1 MITFMRRLASTWVAK
16 ALFILL
22 VLSFAVWGIEDVVR
36 NFGRDTAVARVG
48 DQRIEAEEAQ
58 MAARR
63 EMSRIARQLGNQ
75 FEPNEA
81 IRRAVAAGAL
91 ENLIGERAMV
101 AEAQRMGV
109 VAPEE
114 IVRDTV
120 FAIPGLRGPDGRFS
134 REILVQVLRSNEL
147 SEAQFLSLIKGDLLR
162 QQLLGAVRSGAAA
175 SDAQTAPLLVWQ
187 TERRVADVVL
197 LPFSAAPEPEA
208 PTEAQLQRFLENN
221 PQRFSTPEFRQI
233 TIAVLSAETLAN
245 EIAVSED
252 DIKQAFEARHGQYD
266 RPERRQIRQVVLADE
281 ARAREISQLWQAGAD
296 WETVEAA
303 ATAAG
308 GQAMALPMGDKA
320 SLPIPALADAAFA
333 ALPQSVTDP
342 VQSPFGWHVIGIE
355 AVEPG
360 QIFTLDQLRDQLRRD
375 VAKDRALDLAY
386 ERGNKVEDAL
396 AGGMTLAEAAP
407 RFGLALVNATLDPG
421 GRSPGNEAVT
431 LPVPAEQRNAVLRA
445 IFAQDQGAAPRLQE
459 FGDAF
464 AAIEVTGITPSQL
477 RPFAEVEQDLR
488 RAVIA
493 DARRRVTETRAAG
506 LLAAQRSGKTL
517 VEAAQE
523 LGLVSTRTAPF
534 GRDPAQ
540 GSSVPPELLP
550 PLFEAK
556 RGGAT
561 MAEIRGGFAV
571 ASVADILRLDPASD
585 PLGMGRVR
593 VEIEQA
599 VGDDLE
605 QQFQAALRGRA
616 NVRINERVLEQVT
629 GR

>member
-16 ALFILL
+16 ALFVLL

-48 DQRIEAEEAQ
+48 DQRIEAEEAK

-63 EMSRIARQLGNQ
+63 EMSRIARQLGNR

-91 ENLIGERAMV
+91 ENLIGERAMA
-101 AEAQRMGV
+101 AEAQRIGV
-109 VAPEE
+109 VSTEDM
-114 IVRDTV
+114 VRDTV
-120 FAIPGLRGPDGRFS
+120 FAIPGLTGSDGRFS
-134 REILVQVLRSNEL
+134 RQLLAQVLRSNEL
-147 SEAQFLSLIKGDLLR
+147 SEAQFLALIRGNLLR

-175 SDAQTAPLLVWQ
+175 PDAMTAPQLVWQ
-187 TERRVADVVL
+187 TERRIADVVL
-197 LPFSAAPEPEA
+197 LLFSAAPEPEA

-221 PQRFSTPEFRQI
+221 PQRFSTPEYRQI
-233 TIAVLSAETLAN
+233 NIAVLSAETLAA

-281 ARAREISQLWQAGAD
+281 ARAREVAQLWQSGAE
-296 WETVEAA
+296 WEAVEAA

-333 ALPQSVTDP
+333 AAPQSVTDP
-342 VQSPFGWHVIGIE
+342 VQSPFGWHAIGVE
-355 AVEPG
+355 AVEPA
-360 QIFTLDQLRDQLRRD
+360 QIFTLDQLRDQLRREL
-375 VAKDRALDLAY
+375 ARDRALDLAY

-396 AGGMTLAEAAP
+396 AGGNTLAEAAP
-407 RFGLALVNATLDPG
+407 RFGLALASVTLDPS
-421 GRSPGNEAVT
+421 GRSPASEAVA
-431 LPVPAEQRNAVLRA
+431 LFVQADQRNAVLRA

-464 AAIEVTGITPSQL
+464 AAIEISGVTPPQL
-477 RPFAEVEQDLR
+477 RPFAEVEQELR
-488 RAVIA
+488 RAVVA
-493 DARRRVTETRAAG
+493 DARRRFTETRAAG
-506 LLAAQRSGKTL
+506 LLAAQRGGKTL

-523 LGLVSTRTAPF
+523 MGLISTRTAPF

-540 GSSVPPELLP
+540 GSPVAPELLP

-556 RGGAT
+556 RGEAT

-571 ASVADILRLDPASD
+571 ASVAEILRLDPTTD

-605 QQFQAALRGRA
+605 QQFLAALRVRA

-629 GR
+629 DR

>member
-16 ALFILL
+16 ALFVLL

-58 MAARR
+58 NAARR
-63 EMSRIARQLGNQ
+63 EMARIARQLGNR

-91 ENLIGERAMV
+91 ENLIGERAML

-109 VAPEE
+109 VAPEDM
-114 IVRDTV
+114 VRDTV
-120 FAIPGLRGPDGRFS
+120 FAIPGLTGPDGRFS
-134 REILVQVLRSNEL
+134 REVLAQVLRSNEL
-147 SEAQFLSLIKGDLLR
+147 TEAQFLALIRGDLLR

-175 SDAQTAPLLVWQ
+175 PDAMTAPQLVWQ
-187 TERRVADVVL
+187 TERRIADVVL

-233 TIAVLSAETLAN
+233 SIAVLSPETLAA
-245 EIAVSED
+245 EIAVTEEE
-252 DIKQAFEARHGQYD
+252 IKQAFEARHGQYD

-281 ARAREISQLWQAGAD
+281 ARARELAQLWQAGAD
-296 WETVEAA
+296 WERVEAA
-303 ATAAG
+303 ANAAG
-308 GQAMALPMGDKA
+308 GQAMALPIGDKA

-333 ALPQSVTDP
+333 AAPQSVTDP
-342 VQSPFGWHVIGIE
+342 VQSPFGWHVIGVE
-355 AVEPG
+355 AVEPA
-360 QIFTLDQLRDQLRRD
+360 QVFTLDQLRDQLRRD

-407 RFGLALVNATLDPG
+407 RFGLMLVNATIDPG
-421 GRSPGNEAVT
+421 GRTPTNEAAA
-431 LPVPAEQRNAVLRA
+431 LPVPDDQRNAVLRA
-445 IFAQDQGAAPRLQE
+445 IFTQDQAAAPRLQE

-464 AAIEVTGITPSQL
+464 VAIEISSVTPPQL
-477 RPFAEVEQDLR
+477 RPFAEVEQELR
-488 RAVIA
+488 RAVVA
-493 DARRRVTETRAAG
+493 DARRRFTETRAAG
-506 LLAAQRSGKTL
+506 LLAAQRGGKTL

-523 LGLVSTRTAPF
+523 MGLISTRTAPF

-540 GSSVPPELLP
+540 GSPVPPELLP
-550 PLFEAK
+550 PLFEAR
-556 RGGAT
+556 RGEAT

-571 ASVADILRLDPASD
+571 ASVAEILRLDPASD

-605 QQFQAALRGRA
+605 QQFQAALRVRG

-629 GR
+629 R

>member
-1 MITFMRRLASTWVAK
+1 MITYMRRLASTWVAK
-16 ALFILL
+16 ALFVLL

-36 NFGRDTAVARVG
+36 NFWRDTAVATVG
-48 DQRIEAEEAQ
+48 GQQIQAEEAQ

-109 VAPEE
+109 VATKDM
-114 IVRDTV
+114 VRDTV
-120 FAIPGLRGPDGRFS
+120 FAIPGLRTPDGRFS
-134 REILVQVLRSNEL
+134 REILAQVLRSNEL
-147 SEAQFLSLIKGDLLR
+147 SEAQFLALIRGDLLR

-175 SDAQTAPLLVWQ
+175 PDTMTAPQLVWQ

-233 TIAVLSAETLAN
+233 SIAVLSAETLAH

-252 DIKQAFEARHGQYD
+252 DIKQAFDARHGQYD
-266 RPERRQIRQVVLADE
+266 RPERRQIRQVVLTDE
-281 ARAREISQLWQAGAD
+281 ARAREVAQLWQSGAD

-333 ALPQSVTDP
+333 AAPQSVTDP

-355 AVEPG
+355 AVEPA
-360 QIFTLDQLRDQLRRD
+360 QIFTLDQLRDPLRRD
-375 VAKDRALDLAY
+375 IAKDRALDLAY

-407 RFGLALVNATLDPG
+407 RFGLALVSATLDPS
-421 GRSPGNEAVT
+421 GRSPANEAVA
-431 LPVPAEQRNAVLRA
+431 LPVGGDQRNALLRA
-445 IFAQDQGAAPRLQE
+445 IFTQGQGAAPRLQE

-464 AAIEVTGITPSQL
+464 VAIEISAVTPPQL
-477 RPFAEVEQDLR
+477 RPFAEVEQELR

-493 DARRRVTETRAAG
+493 DARRRFTETRAAG
-506 LLAAQRSGKTL
+506 LLAAQRGGKTL

-523 LGLVSTRTAPF
+523 LGLISTRTAPF

-540 GSSVPPELLP
+540 GSPVPPELLP

-556 RGGAT
+556 RGEAT

-571 ASVADILRLDPASD
+571 ASVAEILRLDPASD

-605 QQFQAALRGRA
+605 QQFQAALRVRA
-616 NVRINERVLEQVT
+616 NVRINERLLEQVT

>member
-16 ALFILL
+16 ALFVLL

-63 EMSRIARQLGNQ
+63 EMSRIARQMGNR

-81 IRRAVAAGAL
+81 IRRAVAVGAL

-114 IVRDTV
+114 MVRETV
-120 FAIPGLRGPDGRFS
+120 FAIPGLRTPDGRFS
-134 REILVQVLRSNEL
+134 REILAQVLRSNEL
-147 SEAQFLSLIKGDLLR
+147 TEPQFLSLIRGDLLR
-162 QQLLGAVRSGAAA
+162 QQLLGAVRAGAAA
-175 SDAQTAPLLVWQ
+175 PDAMTAPLLVWQ

-233 TIAVLSAETLAN
+233 SIAVLSAETLAN

-252 DIKQAFEARHGQYD
+252 DIKQAFDARHGQYD

-281 ARAREISQLWQAGAD
+281 ARARELAQLWQSGAE

-355 AVEPG
+355 AVEPA
-360 QIFTLDQLRDQLRRD
+360 QIFTIDQLRDQLRRD

-407 RFGLALVNATLDPG
+407 RFGLVLVNATLDPG
-421 GRSPGNEAVT
+421 GRSPANEAVA
-431 LPVPAEQRNAVLRA
+431 LPVAADQRNAVLRA
-445 IFAQDQGAAPRLQE
+445 IFTQDQGAAPRLQE

-493 DARRRVTETRAAG
+493 DARRRFTETRAAG
-506 LLAAQRSGKTL
+506 LLAAQRGGKTL

-540 GSSVPPELLP
+540 GSPVPAELLP

-556 RGGAT
+556 RGEAT

-571 ASVADILRLDPASD
+571 ASVADILRIDPASD

-605 QQFQAALRGRA
+605 QQFQAALRARA

>member
-1 MITFMRRLASTWVAK
+1 MITFMRRLASTWLAK
-16 ALFILL
+16 ALFVLL

-63 EMSRIARQLGNQ
+63 EMSRIARQLGNR

-109 VAPEE
+109 VATEDM
-114 IVRDTV
+114 VRDTV
-120 FAIPGLRGPDGRFS
+120 FAIPGLTGPDGRFS
-134 REILVQVLRSNEL
+134 RQVLAQVLRSNEL
-147 SEAQFLSLIKGDLLR
+147 TEAQFLSLIRGDLLR
-162 QQLLGAVRSGAAA
+162 QQLLGAVRAGAAA
-175 SDAQTAPLLVWQ
+175 PDAMTAPQLVWQ

-208 PTEAQLQRFLENN
+208 PSEAQLQRFLENN

-233 TIAVLSAETLAN
+233 SIAVLSAEMLAN
-245 EIAVSED
+245 EIAVSEE
-252 DIKQAFEARHGQYD
+252 DIKQAFDARHGQYD

-281 ARAREISQLWQAGAD
+281 ARAREVAQLWQAGAA
-296 WETVEAA
+296 WEAVEAA

-333 ALPQSVTDP
+333 AAPQSVTDP

-355 AVEPG
+355 AVEPA

-407 RFGLALVNATLDPG
+407 RFGLALVTATLDPS
-421 GRSPGNEAVT
+421 GRSPANEAVA
-431 LPVPAEQRNAVLRA
+431 LPVPADQRNAVLRA
-445 IFAQDQGAAPRLQE
+445 IFTQDQGAAPRLQE

-464 AAIEVTGITPSQL
+464 AAIEISGVTPPQL
-477 RPFAEVEQDLR
+477 RPFAEVEPELR
-488 RAVIA
+488 RAVMA
-493 DARRRVTETRAAG
+493 DARRRFTETRAAG
-506 LLAAQRSGKTL
+506 LLAAQRGGKTL

-523 LGLVSTRTAPF
+523 LGLISTRTAPF

-540 GSSVPPELLP
+540 GSPVPPELLP

-556 RGGAT
+556 RGEAT

-571 ASVADILRLDPASD
+571 ASVAEILRLDPTSD

-605 QQFQAALRGRA
+605 QQFQAALRVRA

-629 GR
+629 R

>member
-16 ALFILL
+16 ALFVLL

-63 EMSRIARQLGNQ
+63 EMSRIARQLGNR

-109 VAPEE
+109 VATEDM
-114 IVRDTV
+114 VRDTV
-120 FAIPGLRGPDGRFS
+120 FAIPGLTGPDGRFS
-134 REILVQVLRSNEL
+134 RQVLAQVLRSNEL
-147 SEAQFLSLIKGDLLR
+147 TEAQFLSLIRGDLLR
-162 QQLLGAVRSGAAA
+162 QQLLGAVRAGAAA
-175 SDAQTAPLLVWQ
+175 PDAMTAPQLVWQ

-208 PTEAQLQRFLENN
+208 PSEAQLQRFLENN
-221 PQRFSTPEFRQI
+221 PQRFSTPEYRQI
-233 TIAVLSAETLAN
+233 SIAVLSAEMLAN
-245 EIAVSED
+245 EIAVSEE
-252 DIKQAFEARHGQYD
+252 DIKQAFDARHGQYD
-266 RPERRQIRQVVLADE
+266 RPERRQIRQVVLTDE
-281 ARAREISQLWQAGAD
+281 ARAREVAQLWQAGAA
-296 WETVEAA
+296 WEAVEAA

-333 ALPQSVTDP
+333 AAPQSVTDP

-355 AVEPG
+355 AVEPA

-375 VAKDRALDLAY
+375 VAKDRALDLAH

-407 RFGLALVNATLDPG
+407 RFGLALMSATLDPS
-421 GRSPGNEAVT
+421 GRSPANEAVA
-431 LPVPAEQRNAVLRA
+431 LPVPADQRNAVLRA
-445 IFAQDQGAAPRLQE
+445 IFTQDQGAAPRLQE

-464 AAIEVTGITPSQL
+464 AAIEISGVTPPQL
-477 RPFAEVEQDLR
+477 RPFAEVEPELR
-488 RAVIA
+488 RAVMA
-493 DARRRVTETRAAG
+493 DARRRFTETRAAG
-506 LLAAQRSGKTL
+506 LLAAQRGGKTL

-523 LGLVSTRTAPF
+523 LGLISTRTAPF

-540 GSSVPPELLP
+540 GSPVPPELLP

-556 RGGAT
+556 RGEAT

-571 ASVADILRLDPASD
+571 ASVTEILRLDPTSD

-605 QQFQAALRGRA
+605 QQFQAALRVRA

>member
-1 MITFMRRLASTWVAK
+1 MRRLASTWVAK
-16 ALFILL
+16 ALFVLL

-36 NFGRDTAVARVG
+36 KIGRDTAVAKVG
-48 DQRIEAEEAQ
+48 DLSIEAEEAQ

-63 EMSRIARQLGNQ
+63 EMSRIARQLGNR

-91 ENLIGERAMV
+91 ENLIGERAMQV
-101 AEAQRMGV
+101 EAQRMGV

-114 IVRDTV
+114 IIRETI

-134 REILVQVLRSNEL
+134 REIFAQVLRSNEL
-147 SEAQFLSLIKGDLLR
+147 TETQFLALIRGDLLR

-175 SDAQTAPLLVWQ
+175 PDTQTAPLLVWQ

-221 PQRFSTPEFRQI
+221 QQRFSTPEFRQI
-233 TIAVLSAETLAN
+233 SIAVLSAETLAA
-245 EIAVSED
+245 EIAVSEEE
-252 DIKQAFEARHGQYD
+252 IKQAFDARHGQYD
-266 RPERRQIRQVVLADE
+266 RPERRQIRQIVLADE
-281 ARAREISQLWQAGAD
+281 ARAREIAQLWQSGAD

-333 ALPQSVTDP
+333 AAPQSVTDP

-355 AVEPG
+355 AVEPA
-360 QIFTLDQLRDQLRRD
+360 QVFTLDQLRDQLRRD

-407 RFGLALVNATLDPG
+407 RFGLQLVNATLDAG
-421 GRSPGNEAVT
+421 GRSPGNEAVA
-431 LPVPAEQRNAVLRA
+431 LPVPADQRNAVLRA
-445 IFAQDQGAAPRLQE
+445 IFTQDQGAAPRLQE

-464 AAIEVTGITPSQL
+464 AAIEITGVTPPQL
-477 RPFAEVEQDLR
+477 RPFAEVEPELR

-493 DARRRVTETRAAG
+493 DARRRFTETRAAG
-506 LLAAQRSGKTL
+506 LLAAQRGGKTL

-523 LGLVSTRTAPF
+523 MGLISTRTAPF

-540 GSSVPPELLP
+540 GSPVPPELLP
-550 PLFEAK
+550 PLFEAR
-556 RGGAT
+556 RGEAT

-571 ASVADILRLDPASD
+571 ASVAEILRLDPASD

-599 VGDDLE
+599 VADDLE
-605 QQFQAALRGRA
+605 QQFQAALRVRA

-629 GR
+629 R

>member
-16 ALFILL
+16 ALFVLL

-58 MAARR
+58 NAARR
-63 EMSRIARQLGNQ
+63 EMARIARQLGNR

-91 ENLIGERAMV
+91 ENLIGERAML

-114 IVRDTV
+114 LVRDTV
-120 FAIPGLRGPDGRFS
+120 FAIPGLTGPDGRFS
-134 REILVQVLRSNEL
+134 REVLAQVLRSNEL
-147 SEAQFLSLIKGDLLR
+147 TEAQFLALIRGDLLR

-175 SDAQTAPLLVWQ
+175 PDAMTAPQLVWQ
-187 TERRVADVVL
+187 TERRIADVVL

-233 TIAVLSAETLAN
+233 SIAVLSPETLAA
-245 EIAVSED
+245 EIAVTEEE
-252 DIKQAFEARHGQYD
+252 IKQAFEARHGQYD

-281 ARAREISQLWQAGAD
+281 ARARELAQLWQAGAD
-296 WETVEAA
+296 WERVEAA
-303 ATAAG
+303 ANAAG

-333 ALPQSVTDP
+333 AAPQSVTDP
-342 VQSPFGWHVIGIE
+342 VQSPFGWHVIGVE
-355 AVEPG
+355 AVEPA
-360 QIFTLDQLRDQLRRD
+360 QVFTLDQLRDQLRRD

-407 RFGLALVNATLDPG
+407 RFGLMLVNATIDPG
-421 GRSPGNEAVT
+421 GRTPTNEAAA
-431 LPVPAEQRNAVLRA
+431 LPVPDDQRNAVLRA
-445 IFAQDQGAAPRLQE
+445 IFTQDQAAAPRLQE

-464 AAIEVTGITPSQL
+464 VAIEISSVTPPQL
-477 RPFAEVEQDLR
+477 RPFAEVEQELR
-488 RAVIA
+488 RAVVA
-493 DARRRVTETRAAG
+493 DARRRFTETRAAG
-506 LLAAQRSGKTL
+506 LLAAQRGGKTL

-523 LGLVSTRTAPF
+523 MGLISTRTAPF

-540 GSSVPPELLP
+540 GSPVPPELLP
-550 PLFEAK
+550 PLFEAR
-556 RGGAT
+556 RGEAT

-571 ASVADILRLDPASD
+571 ASVAEILRLDPASD

-605 QQFQAALRGRA
+605 QQFQAALRVRG

-629 GR
+629 R